1 MPCLYFTEEDVDQ
14 LLDMKS
20 AVESMRSAFR
30 RLAQDQID
38 NVPRVRARRQ
48 GIVLH
53 SMSAADD
60 GLGLVGWKQYTTT
73 ARGAI
78 FHVALYDQESGQ
90 MRAMIAANRLG
101 QLRTGAVTGLAA
113 ELLAATDF
121 EQAGLFGTGWQA
133 ESQLEAIVT
142 TCQLRKVN
150 VYGRD
155 RERRQEFCQRMSE
168 RLQID
173 VVPVDQPRQ
182 AVEEMPLVVTIT
194 TSKTPVFSAEW
205 LDESSLVC
213 AAGSN
218 WLQKSEL
225 DRDTIEKAELVVCD
239 DVGAC
244 QQEAG
249 DFAASLEDG
258 AFHWQNAHELAT
270 VVQEGAGWR
279 AQHPGR
285 AVFKSVGLA
294 LEDVALGAELLQRGE
309 QRELGRPLPW

>member
-1 MPCLYFTEEDVDQ
+1 MSCRYFTENDVEQ

-20 AVESMRSAFR
+20 AIESMRSAFQ
-30 RLAQDQID
+30 RLAQGQVD

-73 ARGAI
+73 AQGAR

-90 MRAMIAANRLG
+90 MRAMIDANRLG
-101 QLRTGAVTGLAA
+101 QIRTGAVTGLAA
-113 ELLAATDF
+113 ELLAGKEID
-121 EQAGLFGTGWQA
+121 QAGLFGTGWQA

-142 TCQLRKVN
+142 GCQLKKVN

-155 RERRQEFCQRMSE
+155 PERRQEFCQRMSE
-168 RLQID
+168 RLQVD
-173 VVPVDQPRQ
+173 VVPVDDPQQ
-182 AVEEMPLVVTIT
+182 AVAEMPLVVTIT
-194 TSKTPVFSAEW
+194 TSKTPVFAGQW
-205 LDESSLVC
+205 LRESSVVC

-225 DRDTIEKAELVVCD
+225 DRDTIEKAEVVVCD
-239 DVGAC
+239 EVSAC

-249 DFAASLEDG
+249 DFAASLQAGEFDWQDAHQLAAVVEQG
-258 AFHWQNAHELAT
+258 AA
-270 VVQEGAGWR
+270 WR
-279 AQHPGR
+279 SQHPGR

-294 LEDVALGAELLQRGE
+294 LEDVALGALLLERAQE
-309 QRELGRPLPW
+309 QGVGSSLPW